1 MLQLQQSWH
10 VPSHVVLPCTA
21 LVLTVAPFV
30 LCSPACACLPTG
42 MVKRVRGV
50 SYSMKV
56 SPQNTNRMV
65 SL

>member
-1 MLQLQQSWH
+1 M
-10 VPSHVVLPCTA
+10 
-21 LVLTVAPFV
+21 
-30 LCSPACACLPTG
+30 CLLSG

-65 SL
+65 SYWGVLHGTVVGALPHQQYYSSSYHASGCH